1 MKQGK
6 WIYDPNGLKDG
17 LGCWKCGKCG
27 SNNYNIAPIQGIDPL
42 ICIGSTF
49 CPSCGERM
57 DGKATGDNAPQPINE
72 MGGVTME
79 KLETVQTQ
87 GKLNEVYR
95 VGEEGPG
102 GAYHTYAIVKI
113 DPEEGENPII
123 ATVKF
128 QKGPRSE
135 KTSRHGIL
143 DHELVEIVRDRLK
156 AFQKGEYA
164 TEENRIALFLLE
176 EALKWMNKRVEN
188 RIKRGVFGTKKK

>member
-1 MKQGK
+1 
-6 WIYDPNGLKDG
+6 
-17 LGCWKCGKCG
+17 
-27 SNNYNIAPIQGIDPL
+27 
-42 ICIGSTF
+42 
-49 CPSCGERM
+49 
-57 DGKATGDNAPQPINE
+57 
-72 MGGVTME
+72 ME
-79 KLETVQTQ
+79 KLDTVQQQ

-113 DPEEGENPII
+113 DHEENENPII
-123 ATVKF
+123 ATIKF
-128 QKGPRSE
+128 QKGARSE
-135 KTSRHGIL
+135 ETSRHGVL

-188 RIKRGVFGTKKK
+188 RIKRGVLGTMKK